1 MEASWRAREVGL
13 QGFSIEDLVD
23 CYRRGVFPMADARHD
38 RRVFLVDPARR
49 GVLPLDAF
57 HVSRRLART
66 VRSDRFEVRTDTAF
80 AQVVAACAAPRSGRM
95 ETWINEP
102 IQAMCDALFTR
113 GLAHSIE
120 SWLDGRLVGGLYGVA
135 LGGAFFGESMFST
148 KRDASK
154 VALVHLIARLKAGG
168 FTLLDAQFLTEHLA
182 TFGAEE
188 ISRADYVQRLAR
200 ALEVRADFR
209 RIDPYVGGGAAMQ
222 AITQAS

>member
-1 MEASWRAREVGL
+1 ME
-13 QGFSIEDLVD
+13 GFSIEDLID

-49 GVLPLDAF
+49 GVLPLSGF

-80 AQVVAACAAPRSGRM
+80 AEVVAACAAPRSGRM

-102 IQAMCDALFTR
+102 IQAMCDALFVR

-120 SWLDGRLVGGLYGVA
+120 TWQGGRLVGGLYGVA
-135 LGGAFFGESMFST
+135 LAGAFFGESMFST
-148 KRDASK
+148 ERDASK
-154 VALVHLIARLKAGG
+154 VALVHLIARLRVGG

-188 ISRADYVQRLAR
+188 IPRGAYLAR
-200 ALEVRADFR
+200 LGNALEVRADFR
-209 RIDPYVGGGAAMQ
+209 RIDPYAGGAVAMQ
-222 AITQAS
+222 AISQAS